1 MWMVVC
7 SLKQALFFAG
17 IVTSNSVSMRRETK
31 YTLAGFAVFVY
42 SLGLMALLM
51 ISFYSSAGPTE
62 KGIAALITLLAGCFW
77 ALMIHFHPKN
87 VHFRKR
93 AILLLMI
100 ATLTDVLIWIM
111 ICEGSFVPLA

>member
-1 MWMVVC
+1 
-7 SLKQALFFAG
+7 
-17 IVTSNSVSMRRETK
+17 MRRETK
-31 YTLAGFAVFVY
+31 YTLAGFAVFLY

-51 ISFYSSAGPTE
+51 VSFHCNTGPTG
-62 KGIAALITLLAGCFW
+62 KTVGAIITLLAACLW
-77 ALMIHFHPKN
+77 ALMIHFHPKG

-93 AILLLMI
+93 AILLILI